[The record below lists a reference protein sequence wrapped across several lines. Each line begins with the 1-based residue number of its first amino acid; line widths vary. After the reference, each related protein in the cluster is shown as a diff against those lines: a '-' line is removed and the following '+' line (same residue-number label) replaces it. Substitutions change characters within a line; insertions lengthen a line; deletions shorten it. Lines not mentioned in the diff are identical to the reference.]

1 MIFMR
6 DGAARHPIR
15 RTCAQILVEEDGR
28 SPTLDLCHTI
38 RPPFAG
44 RRTITEVRQHG
55 RANLRVIRQDIGF
68 SGLGLGI
75 EHLVQV
81 AELDRA
87 ALNGDHL
94 VMRSLGHRVSIDAAI
109 WTPKYTCRFRQ
120 HEWGSRRIMRAIWKG
135 AITFGLVNVP
145 IKLYP
150 ATEDH
155 DISLHQVHDADGGRI
170 RYERR
175 CEVCGKVVEYA
186 HIDKAYAEGKTT
198 VVLTDEDLKSL
209 PEERSHEIEVV
220 EFVPSEQIDEIM
232 LDRSYFL
239 EPDKAAAKPYALL
252 RRALEETDRTA
263 IAQFSL
269 RQKTRLGALRSR
281 GKVLMLQSLLWDDE
295 VREADFPSLKEDV
308 RVSPQELKMAM
319 SLVDNMATDFNPEK
333 FSDEYQDQLRQLIA
347 AKLEK
352 GDALDTAA
360 TFGEQ
365 EEAQA
370 DRGEVVDLLEALRRS
385 VEENRAAR
393 KGTEAKSAAKKA
405 PAKKAPAK
413 KTSTGK
419 TAAKKSPAKKTPA
432 KKAPAKKA
440 GAKKTSAGRSA
451 KKAS

>member
-1 MIFMR
+1 
-6 DGAARHPIR
+6 
-15 RTCAQILVEEDGR
+15 
-28 SPTLDLCHTI
+28 
-38 RPPFAG
+38 
-44 RRTITEVRQHG
+44 
-55 RANLRVIRQDIGF
+55 
-68 SGLGLGI
+68 
-75 EHLVQV
+75 
-81 AELDRA
+81 
-87 ALNGDHL
+87 
-94 VMRSLGHRVSIDAAI
+94 
-109 WTPKYTCRFRQ
+109 
-120 HEWGSRRIMRAIWKG
+120 MRAIWKG

-155 DISLHQVHDADGGRI
+155 DVSLHQVHDADGGRI

-175 CEVCGKVVEYA
+175 CEACGKVVEYA
-186 HIDKAYAEGKTT
+186 HIAKAYAEGKTT

-220 EFVPSEQIDEIM
+220 EFVPSDQIDEIM
-232 LDRSYFL
+232 FDRSYFL
-239 EPDKAAAKPYALL
+239 EPDKGAAKPYALL

-295 VREADFPSLKEDV
+295 VREADFPSLKEDM
-308 RVSPQELKMAM
+308 RVSPQELKMAQ
-319 SLVDNMATDFNPEK
+319 SLVDNMSTDFNPEK

-365 EEAQA
+365 EEVQA

-393 KGTEAKSAAKKA
+393 KGTEAKPAAKKA
-405 PAKKAPAK
+405 PAKKAPVK
-413 KTSTGK
+413 KASTSK

-432 KKAPAKKA
+432 KRASAKKT

>member
-1 MIFMR
+1 
-6 DGAARHPIR
+6 
-15 RTCAQILVEEDGR
+15 
-28 SPTLDLCHTI
+28 
-38 RPPFAG
+38 
-44 RRTITEVRQHG
+44 
-55 RANLRVIRQDIGF
+55 
-68 SGLGLGI
+68 
-75 EHLVQV
+75 
-81 AELDRA
+81 
-87 ALNGDHL
+87 
-94 VMRSLGHRVSIDAAI
+94 
-109 WTPKYTCRFRQ
+109 
-120 HEWGSRRIMRAIWKG
+120 MRAIWKG

-220 EFVPSEQIDEIM
+220 EFVPSQQVDEIM
-232 LDRSYFL
+232 FDRSYFL

-295 VREADFPSLKEDV
+295 VREADFPSLEEDA

-319 SLVDNMATDFNPEK
+319 SLVDNMATDFSPEK

-360 TFGEQ
+360 TFGEH
-365 EEAQA
+365 EEVQA
-370 DRGEVVDLLEALRRS
+370 DRGEVVDLLDALRRS

-393 KGTEAKSAAKKA
+393 KGTEAKPATKKA
-405 PAKKAPAK
+405 SAKKAPAK

-432 KKAPAKKA
+432 MKAPAKKA
-440 GAKKTSAGRSA
+440 GAKKTAAGRSA

>member
-1 MIFMR
+1 
-6 DGAARHPIR
+6 
-15 RTCAQILVEEDGR
+15 
-28 SPTLDLCHTI
+28 
-38 RPPFAG
+38 
-44 RRTITEVRQHG
+44 
-55 RANLRVIRQDIGF
+55 
-68 SGLGLGI
+68 
-75 EHLVQV
+75 
-81 AELDRA
+81 
-87 ALNGDHL
+87 
-94 VMRSLGHRVSIDAAI
+94 
-109 WTPKYTCRFRQ
+109 
-120 HEWGSRRIMRAIWKG
+120 MRAIWKG

-198 VVLTDEDLKSL
+198 VVLSDEDLKSL

-393 KGTEAKSAAKKA
+393 KGTEAKSPAKKA

-432 KKAPAKKA
+432 KKAPARKA

>member
-1 MIFMR
+1 
-6 DGAARHPIR
+6 
-15 RTCAQILVEEDGR
+15 
-28 SPTLDLCHTI
+28 
-38 RPPFAG
+38 
-44 RRTITEVRQHG
+44 
-55 RANLRVIRQDIGF
+55 
-68 SGLGLGI
+68 
-75 EHLVQV
+75 
-81 AELDRA
+81 
-87 ALNGDHL
+87 
-94 VMRSLGHRVSIDAAI
+94 
-109 WTPKYTCRFRQ
+109 
-120 HEWGSRRIMRAIWKG
+120 MRAIWKG

-232 LDRSYFL
+232 FDRSYFL

-295 VREADFPSLKEDV
+295 VREADFPSLNADV
-308 RVSPQELKMAM
+308 RVSPQELKMAQ
-319 SLVDNMATDFNPEK
+319 SLVDNMSTDFNPEK
-333 FSDEYQDQLRQLIA
+333 FSDEYQEQLRQLIA

-393 KGTEAKSAAKKA
+393 KGTEAKKAATKKA
-405 PAKKAPAK
+405 SA
-413 KTSTGK
+413 SK

-440 GAKKTSAGRSA
+440 SAKKTTAGRSA